1 MVAKALLFFTR
12 ELGLLLLLTIAAEH
26 QSLGVIA
33 FEHPSLGADRGS
45 TSIS

>member
-12 ELGLLLLLTIAAEH
+12 ELGPLLLLTIAAEH
-26 QSLGVIA
+26 PSLDVIA
-33 FEHPSLGADRGS
+33 VEDPSLDADSSS